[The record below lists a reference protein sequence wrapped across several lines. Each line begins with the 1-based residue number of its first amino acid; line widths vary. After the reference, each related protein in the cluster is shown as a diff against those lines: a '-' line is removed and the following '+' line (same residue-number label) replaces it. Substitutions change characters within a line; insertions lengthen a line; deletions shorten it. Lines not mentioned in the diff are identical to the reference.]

1 MAGARHTETA
11 AGQAAVLFVAAG
23 LLGLASE
30 LVPGA
35 SAGHELRTV
44 YLVSLGV
51 GILITRL
58 PWLHWDPRATLVLA
72 PAAAAL
78 IVAGRWYDPAG
89 IDTLYGLWF
98 VVLFGWVGGWHA
110 PRTSMLLAPGAAI
123 AYTIPYLPGSPAASP
138 QALGTVAIAIPI
150 GVVLAEVLAA
160 KSSAALRAQEALEA
174 AAVLLERA
182 NLTDDLTG
190 VGNRRQANALLDSMQ
205 PGDGLVLLDLD
216 HFKQVNDTHG
226 HCEGD
231 RVLMG
236 LGSYLLEAVR
246 DADCVAR
253 FGGEEFIV
261 LVRNVGDDLAVVV
274 DRLLTGWRAVAGG
287 VTLSAGAAIHRSG
300 SGPSDT
306 LKRVDDL
313 LYRAKSTGRDKAV
326 VERVGAKV
334 ESFTAKGI
342 ASRAAG

>member
-1 MAGARHTETA
+1 MARARHTESA
-11 AGQAAVLFVAAG
+11 AGQASVLFVAAG
-23 LLGLASE
+23 LLGLGSE
-30 LVPGA
+30 LMPGA
-35 SAGHELRTV
+35 TYDSALRTV
-44 YLVSLGV
+44 YLVALAFG
-51 GILITRL
+51 LAITRL
-58 PWLHWDPRATLVLA
+58 PWSRWNPRTTLVLA
-72 PAAAAL
+72 GAAIGL

-98 VVLFGWVGGWHA
+98 VVAFGWVGSWHA

-123 AYTIPYLPGSPAASP
+123 AYTIPFLPGSPAASAE
-138 QALGTVAIAIPI
+138 ALGTVVVAIPI

-160 KSSAALRAQEALEA
+160 KNAAARRAQEALEA

-190 VGNRRQANALLDSMQ
+190 VGNRRRANALLDDMQ

-216 HFKQVNDTHG
+216 HFKQVNDTYG

-236 LGSYLLEAVR
+236 LGSYLLEGVR

-261 LVRNVGDDLAVVV
+261 LVRGVGDELAAVV
-274 DRLLTGWRAVAGG
+274 DRLLAGWRSVAGG
-287 VTLSAGAAIHRSG
+287 VTLSAGAVVHASG
-300 SGPSDT
+300 QGPADT
-306 LKRVDDL
+306 LKRADGL

-326 VERVGAKV
+326 VERSGAEAEPSATKR
-334 ESFTAKGI
+334 I
-342 ASRAAG
+342 ASRTAG